1 MTLLG
6 ADSPVPSTERFGFAI
21 LIQAGDMSY
30 TWWMSAVAQPSASP
44 RLVWKRASSPASWLM
59 ARKVWAADGEL
70 AMETTG
76 ISGKVD
82 GITDEEMIA
91 RTQENFDGDVVLG
104 EDLMVFSLADDGIEV
119 LDQQALSER

>member
-1 MTLLG
+1 
-6 ADSPVPSTERFGFAI
+6 
-21 LIQAGDMSY
+21 
-30 TWWMSAVAQPSASP
+30 
-44 RLVWKRASSPASWLM
+44 M

-70 AMETTG
+70 TMETTG

-82 GITDEEMIA
+82 ITDEEMIA